1 MKRLSILLIGCA
13 LSNITL
19 AGENLFDYFAT
30 TNDNDMV
37 VTNRLEGL
45 KHSYE
50 IPREKKVELEAVA
63 YDHMAQRRA
72 AAGLDATDY
81 FKQALTMGEISMDGF
96 TDKYLPVSAKAACSN
111 NALTAFCA
119 TAERQKGNENGLV
132 EHQAETEI
140 N

>member
-1 MKRLSILLIGCA
+1 MRRLSILLIGLS
-13 LSNITL
+13 LSNISF
-19 AGENLFDYFAT
+19 ASENLFDYFAT
-30 TNDNDMV
+30 TNDNEL
-37 VTNRLEGL
+37 TIKKRLDAL
-45 KHSYE
+45 KHSDQ
-50 IPREKKVELEAVA
+50 IPRDKKVELEAVA
-63 YDHMAQRRA
+63 YDHMAQLRA

-96 TDKYLPVSAKAACSN
+96 TDRYLPVSAKAACSN

-119 TAERQKGNENGLV
+119 TAEQKGNENGLV